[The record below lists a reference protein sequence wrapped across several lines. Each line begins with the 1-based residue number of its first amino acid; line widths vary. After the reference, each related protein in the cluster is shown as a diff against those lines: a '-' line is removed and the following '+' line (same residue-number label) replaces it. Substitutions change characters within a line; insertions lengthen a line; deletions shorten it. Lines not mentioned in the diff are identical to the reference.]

1 MVVSKEES
9 LDKHRK
15 NKKNWSG
22 SNKMSSLFSSSL
34 TGIKWLDRA
43 VENFD
48 QVMPILDKMTPI
60 PEDLLFDLA
69 FKEHWRLLQNNK
81 LWYMGK
87 RVTTIKELERKH
99 GRGTSLIR
107 AAGTAKILDTIQE
120 GETLIYCGV
129 EISKKDDSIISQQ
142 QENEANVKD

>member
-99 GRGTSLIR
+99 GRGISLIR
-107 AAGTAKILDTIQE
+107 AAGTARILDTIQE

-129 EISKKDDSIISQQ
+129 EITQKDDSIISK
-142 QENEANVKD
+142 EVIT